1 MMISDD
7 VLLLC
12 SIQGQ
17 FQQGGIL
24 YRCTFDNQESCNLQ
38 QQVSGDDFDWIIGYG
53 QLFRPRGPSAD
64 HSQSTARGTNLIA
77 QLFKKNDMMNVV
89 IINYF
94 SWALDSLDKFY
105 FNRRLCLC

>member
-1 MMISDD
+1 MLICVA
-7 VLLLC
+7 VLLSC

-64 HSQSTARGTNLIA
+64 HSQSTARGTIPVA
-77 QLFKKNDMMNVV
+77 QLFKK
-89 IINYF
+89 
-94 SWALDSLDKFY
+94 
-105 FNRRLCLC
+105 